1 MALCTAVV
9 QIRNDDDGGD
19 DDDDGGDDDHDVG
32 DGDDDDGDKVNFLCS
47 LRSHESQET
56 HLDRWS
62 MYLPGR
68 QTAVLCKTRH

>member
-9 QIRNDDDGGD
+9 QVRNDDDGGD
-19 DDDDGGDDDHDVG
+19 DDDDVG
-32 DGDDDDGDKVNFLCS
+32 DGDDGDKVNFLCS

-68 QTAVLCKTRH
+68 QTAV